1 LLITHHYSMNIFREQ
16 LRHNLILL
24 QNMPFDLGIMRM
36 SSLLSVSPA
45 MAIGLTSLAAIV
57 IIIIFLLFAAN
68 LTIIN
73 AQQQQ
78 QQQLLTNQSAVTQN
92 RTRLFESI
100 DDGFRVQV
108 PEGWLIQDVNNT
120 GSSALLEESTQGY
133 GILAQLCPQ
142 EEEGEEEQ
150 AALPNVAGS
159 NNGSSDTS
167 SSRRCVQSEQQHI
180 IHIVRYPDLDTKMQL
195 AYNVTANNSIT
206 TDDNILLYHVQKLQ
220 EVGYRNITIVNST
233 YTTVNIINTQTNQTI
248 SIVPAKTVEMTY
260 RTSASALNEIRRG
273 YFILTATNATQ
284 PNPGMTKGYSVFY
297 EGISIVAAVPST
309 VQTTTSI
316 TPLSGG
322 GLPDPPAAVRQVF
335 DSFELIAAPEVIA
348 QDMLAAQSEQAQQE
362 VVQEEPTNPLTVDII
377 SNDTGGERVVV
388 APAAIE
394 FEADIT
400 GGIEPYTIRWDF
412 GDNGSSTSS
421 EESNEQQTVV
431 HTYNEPGTYIVT
443 LTVTDANDQQ
453 ATDTL
458 QVTVNEQPPSSPPPT
473 CEGETA
479 TIVGTPAD
487 DNNIVGTSDRD
498 VIAALGGNDRVRA
511 LDGND
516 LVCGGEGNDVINGG
530 AGNDRLFGDEPNGER
545 TGGGTDRI
553 VGGIGNDFIN
563 GGAGNDRLDGYS
575 GNDRLYGST
584 GSDVLLGL
592 TGNDRLFGEDN
603 DDRLDGGG
611 DTDNGDGGPDFD
623 RCVRVETVT
632 NCEV

>member
-1 LLITHHYSMNIFREQ
+1 
-16 LRHNLILL
+16 
-24 QNMPFDLGIMRM
+24 MPFDLGIIRM
-36 SSLLSVSPA
+36 SSLLSVSLA
-45 MAIGLTSLAAIV
+45 MAIGLTSAAAIV

-78 QQQLLTNQSAVTQN
+78 QQQLLTNQSSAVTQN

-108 PEGWLIQDVNNT
+108 PEGWVIQDANNT
-120 GSSALLEESTQGY
+120 GSSALSEESTEGY

-142 EEEGEEEQ
+142 EEEEEEEEQ
-150 AALPNVAGS
+150 MALPNVADS
-159 NNGSSDTS
+159 NNNGSSDTS

-195 AYNVTANNSIT
+195 AYNVTIANNSIT
-206 TDDNILLYHVQKLQ
+206 TDDNILLLYHVEKLQ

-233 YTTVNIINTQTNQTI
+233 YTAVNITNAQTNQTLA
-248 SIVPAKTVEMTY
+248 IVPAKNVEMTY
-260 RTSASALNEIRRG
+260 RTPASALNEIRRG
-273 YFILTATNATQ
+273 YFVLTATNATN

-297 EGISIVAAVPST
+297 EGISTVTVPST
-309 VQTTTSI
+309 VQTTSS
-316 TPLSGG
+316 TPLSG

-348 QDMLAAQSEQAQQE
+348 QDMLAAQLEQA
-362 VVQEEPTNPLTVDII
+362 QEEPTNPLTADII
-377 SNDTGGERVVV
+377 SNDTEGGRAVVV
-388 APAAIE
+388 APATIE

-400 GGIEPYTIRWDF
+400 GGIEPYATSWDF
-412 GDNGSSTSS
+412 GDDDGGASS
-421 EESNEQQTVV
+421 EESDEQTVV

-443 LTVTDANDQQ
+443 LTVTDANGRQ
-453 ATDTL
+453 ATDSL
-458 QVTVNEQPPSSPPPT
+458 QVTVNEPPPSPLPPPATT

-479 TIVGTPAD
+479 TIVGTPGN
-487 DNNIVGTSDRD
+487 DNNIVGTSGRD
-498 VIAALGGNDRVRA
+498 VIAALGGDDRVHA

-530 AGNDRLFGDEPNGER
+530 AGNDRLFGDEPNGGG

-553 VGGIGNDFIN
+553 VGGIGNDFID
-563 GGAGNDRLDGYS
+563 GGAGNDRLNGYT
-575 GNDRLYGST
+575 GNDRLHGSI
-584 GSDVLLGL
+584 GSDELLGL
-592 TGNDRLFGEDN
+592 TGNDRLFGENN
-603 DDRLDGGG
+603 DDRLDGGTG
-611 DTDNGDGGPDFD
+611 NDQLNGGAGNDRLDGGSDNDNGNGGPNFD
-623 RCVRVETVT
+623 RCVRVESVT